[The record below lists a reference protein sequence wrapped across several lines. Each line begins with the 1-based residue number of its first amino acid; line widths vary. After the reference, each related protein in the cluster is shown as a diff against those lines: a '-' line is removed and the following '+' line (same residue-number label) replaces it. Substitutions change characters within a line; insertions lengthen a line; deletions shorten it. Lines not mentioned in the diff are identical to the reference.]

1 MRKLLTV
8 IACFTAIG
16 LSLAAQS
23 STSDYIIRYENL
35 VKRVGSSGI
44 GIETLLDRWEAA
56 YPNDVDML
64 VARYNYFFDKSRTVE
79 VVVRQEDKY
88 LGEKPLITLT
98 DSLGVKSNYFQEV
111 FYSDSLFALSS
122 QAIDKAIKFAPD
134 RIDLR
139 LEKVAALTA
148 YEKDSPDMASSTLAG
163 LIDYNAST
171 HPQWT
176 FQGEAVTD
184 DDFQSLIQEYCYAFF
199 YIGSP
204 TSLEAFR
211 SLSEKMLKYYPSN
224 TDFIDNIG
232 SYYLV
237 ARKDSKQ
244 ALKYY
249 NKALKIK
256 KDDYSAIKNCVLL
269 ARNQK
274 NVKLEKKYLPM
285 LAQYGQTEAEKA
297 AAKARLDA
305 LNAGK

>member
-8 IACFTAIG
+8 IVCFTAMG

-35 VKRVGSSGI
+35 VKRVGNSGI

>member
-8 IACFTAIG
+8 IACFIAAG
-16 LSLAAQS
+16 LSLAAQN
-23 STSDYIIRYENL
+23 STSDYIIRYGNL

-44 GIETLLDRWEAA
+44 GVETLLDRWAAA
-56 YPNDVDML
+56 YPDDVDML

-79 VVVRQEDKY
+79 VVVRQEDKF

-122 QAIDKAIKFAPD
+122 QAIDRAIRLAPD

-163 LIDYNAST
+163 LIDYNASN
-171 HPQWT
+171 HPQWI
-176 FQGEAVTD
+176 FQGEAITD

>member
-1 MRKLLTV
+1 M
-8 IACFTAIG
+8 G

-79 VVVRQEDKY
+79 VVVRQEDKF

>member
-8 IACFTAIG
+8 IACFTAMG

-79 VVVRQEDKY
+79 VVVRQEDKF